1 MYRDTTENIEVI
13 QRFNDQKYVCYE
25 AINYDIET
33 KKTNEAC
40 AIVLESFRLEMES
53 DCI

>member
-25 AINYDIET
+25 AINYEIET

-40 AIVLESFRLEMES
+40 AIELEGFRLEMEC